1 MASII
6 DSESANENF
15 NISPRDAVRRE
26 ALRYFSSNPGMDTA
40 APNVGLHN
48 SACTCLSARDM
59 SVQDLARLSL
69 GLLDRNTSVK
79 LAQKYIEAMGI
90 SPICDYSEFDCTF
103 SPNKDLW
110 KLAIQTGTSQII
122 LDAQIFPS
130 VNLAGNRRHTKP
142 RRFLEQ
148 SLLAAGILPGDK
160 FDRKLGLAKSVMEK
174 EITVFRDVEAA
185 RKQIHIGNPQA
196 DIRGHPELLL
206 ASCGMDQEL
215 GYDKREICGKL
226 VYWSDINNDAYTA
239 LETIKIAPFELFEK
253 FGPYDWENCV
263 VTCGATCRHAAEEC
277 LSLIRKILPN
287 ETALHR
293 KTTRY
298 IVCHVL
304 RLAGTVDAKLELTKG
319 VAEKIA
325 SAKDSVEIQHIE
337 NKEYII

>member
-6 DSESANENF
+6 DIESANDDF

-69 GLLDRNTSVK
+69 GLLDRNTSIK

-90 SPICDYSEFDCTF
+90 SPICDYR
-103 SPNKDLW
+103 
-110 KLAIQTGTSQII
+110 TSQII

-160 FDRKLGLAKSVMEK
+160 FDRKMGLAKSVMEK

-185 RKQIHIGNPQA
+185 RKQILIENSQA
-196 DIRGHPELLL
+196 DTRGHPELLL

-239 LETIKIAPFELFEK
+239 LEIIKIAPFELFEK

-263 VTCGATCRHAAEEC
+263 VTWRTDM
-277 LSLIRKILPN
+277 S
-287 ETALHR
+287 
-293 KTTRY
+293 TR
-298 IVCHVL
+298 
-304 RLAGTVDAKLELTKG
+304 RGGMPFSDPQDTSQRDGLAQKDQQIHP
-319 VAEKIA
+319 EKIA
-325 SAKDSVEIQHIE
+325 SAKDSMEIQHIE

>member
-1 MASII
+1 MSNLCIMASII
-6 DSESANENF
+6 DIESATDDF

-48 SACTCLSARDM
+48 SACTCLSAHDM

-69 GLLDRNTSVK
+69 GLLDRNTSIK

-90 SPICDYSEFDCTF
+90 SPICDYSNFDCTF

-122 LDAQIFPS
+122 QDAQIFPS

-160 FDRKLGLAKSVMEK
+160 FDRNMGLAKSVMGK

-185 RKQIHIGNPQA
+185 RKRTLMENPQA
-196 DIRGHPELLL
+196 DTRGHPELLL

-215 GYDKREICGKL
+215 GYGKREICGKL
-226 VYWSDINNDAYTA
+226 IP
-239 LETIKIAPFELFEK
+239 PFELYEK

-263 VTCGATCRHAAEEC
+263 VTGGSTCQHAAEER

-293 KTTRY
+293 KTNRY

-304 RLAGTVDAKLELTKG
+304 RLAGTTDAKLELTRG

-325 SAKDSVEIQHIE
+325 PAKDSMEIQHIE
-337 NKEYII
+337 NKEHII